1 VEPEHMPFH
10 VRRTRG
16 AKVAR
21 NPALR
26 GTGDKVGSHATMNA
40 TATLKPETAE
50 RLRHVSTATLCTQLF
65 KRV

>member
-1 VEPEHMPFH
+1 
-10 VRRTRG
+10 
-16 AKVAR
+16 
-21 NPALR
+21 
-26 GTGDKVGSHATMNA
+26 MNA